1 MKKLIGT
8 LALGLLCA
16 SAAQA
21 QNETDAL
28 RYSFLNQSGTARANA
43 MGGAFGALGGDM
55 SSMFINPAGLGLYR
69 KSEFSVTAG
78 FSTNKAES
86 NYLGQSN
93 SANQANLNIGNIGM
107 VGAFEADND
116 YGWRNFQFGV
126 AYNRLHNFHADYLI
140 QGDNTSNSL
149 LNVFAEQANGYHP
162 DEVTDGLPFG
172 SGLAYQTYAIEPF
185 DTAAGTGYF
194 TRIPTGGSTQV
205 KSINASGRMGETVI
219 AFGGNWD
226 DRLYAGATLG
236 FPSINYREN
245 SYYTETPLDTGA
257 VMERFEYNETL
268 NTRGMGF
275 NAKFGL
281 IFAPLPFLRFG
292 AAVHSPTWYSMTD
305 TWNTSMTTYFTP
317 AAVADSLV
325 NSASYDSQSPDGR
338 FDYRLSSP
346 AKVIGS
352 AAIIIGKTGVISA
365 DYEYV
370 DYTTTALRSEGG
382 TGNEYNFV
390 NENAQIQQQ
399 FVQASNL
406 KVGTEWRLQPFSI
419 RAGYALHANPYRD
432 DATASDGLRTTYS
445 FGLGFRDSGYF
456 IDLAYT
462 LSTWGT
468 DYYLYDPSKV
478 EAATIDNTFS
488 QVTFTLGFRY

>member
-1 MKKLIGT
+1 
-8 LALGLLCA
+8 
-16 SAAQA
+16 
-21 QNETDAL
+21 
-28 RYSFLNQSGTARANA
+28 
-43 MGGAFGALGGDM
+43 
-55 SSMFINPAGLGLYR
+55 
-69 KSEFSVTAG
+69 
-78 FSTNKAES
+78 
-86 NYLGQSN
+86 
-93 SANQANLNIGNIGM
+93 
-107 VGAFEADND
+107 
-116 YGWRNFQFGV
+116 
-126 AYNRLHNFHADYLI
+126 
-140 QGDNTSNSL
+140 
-149 LNVFAEQANGYHP
+149 
-162 DEVTDGLPFG
+162 
-172 SGLAYQTYAIEPF
+172 
-185 DTAAGTGYF
+185 
-194 TRIPTGGSTQV
+194 
-205 KSINASGRMGETVI
+205 
-219 AFGGNWD
+219 
-226 DRLYAGATLG
+226 
-236 FPSINYREN
+236 
-245 SYYTETPLDTGA
+245 
-257 VMERFEYNETL
+257 
-268 NTRGMGF
+268 
-275 NAKFGL
+275 
-281 IFAPLPFLRFG
+281 
-292 AAVHSPTWYSMTD
+292 MTD